1 MITEWYNDR
10 EYLLPFLDEML
21 EQSGSNEDWKREFTA
36 LIPEDMFEVYNT
48 AAIFFT
54 GAPLEVSMVRESKSF
69 RPRRVWVPGLP
80 VRPEALPGGLQAGYI
95 SVSCKGYYE
104 AVDANDDPISA

>member
-1 MITEWYNDR
+1 MLTNSRLAR

-54 GAPLEVSMVRESKSF
+54 GAPLEVKFGVYRNGDII
-69 RPRRVWVPGLP
+69 V
-80 VRPEALPGGLQAGYI
+80 Q
-95 SVSCKGYYE
+95 CKGYYE

>member
-10 EYLLPFLDEML
+10 EYLLPYLDEML

-69 RPRRVWVPGLP
+69 RPRRVWVPG
-80 VRPEALPGGLQAGYI
+80 GLQAGYI

>member
-10 EYLLPFLDEML
+10 EYLLPYLDEML

-54 GAPLEVSMVRESKSF
+54 GAPLEVSRVEVFQTTPCVGAR
-69 RPRRVWVPGLP
+69 RPPGRLYI
-80 VRPEALPGGLQAGYI
+80 RQLQRI
-95 SVSCKGYYE
+95 LRSSRWE
-104 AVDANDDPISA
+104 

>member
-10 EYLLPFLDEML
+10 EYLLPYLDEML

-69 RPRRVWVPGLP
+69 RPRRVWVPG
-80 VRPEALPGGLQAGYI
+80 GLKAGYI

-104 AVDANDDPISA
+104 AIDANDDPISA

>member
-1 MITEWYNDR
+1 M
-10 EYLLPFLDEML
+10 LD
-21 EQSGSNEDWKREFTA
+21 QSGSNEDWKRKFTA

-69 RPRRVWVPGLP
+69 RPRRVWVPG
-80 VRPEALPGGLQAGYI
+80 GLKAGYI

-104 AVDANDDPISA
+104 AIDANDDPISA

>member
-1 MITEWYNDR
+1 MLTNSRLAR
-10 EYLLPFLDEML
+10 EYLLPYLDEML
-21 EQSGSNEDWKREFTA
+21 DQSVSNEDWKRRFTA
-36 LIPEDMFEVYNT
+36 TIPEDKFEVYNT

-54 GAPLEVSMVRESKSF
+54 GAPLEVSMVRGSKSF
-69 RPRRVWVPGLP
+69 RPRRVWVPG
-80 VRPEALPGGLQAGYI
+80 RPDRPAALPGGLQAGYI

>member
-10 EYLLPFLDEML
+10 EYLLPYLDEML

-69 RPRRVWVPGLP
+69 RPRRAANGDIIV
-80 VRPEALPGGLQAGYI
+80 Q
-95 SVSCKGYYE
+95 CKGYYE